1 MRITKIKTLQL
12 KKIPRVIWVVLETDE
27 GISGLGETVAKPG
40 VARAVIHEVCSSFLL
55 GKNPL
60 DIEWLW
66 ISMFRAFSSHG
77 ATGAEMR
84 AISAIDIALWD
95 ILGKYTGQPIYRLL
109 GGACRDK
116 VKIYNTGLAMLASE
130 KYSKKIYEQ
139 PGEPAKKLL
148 ELGIDVVKIAPF
160 DRYSVKPF
168 LGHYISPE
176 DLKKGLEVVKR
187 LREAIGD
194 RMQIAIDM
202 YSQFDVPAAIEIAR
216 ALEPYDI
223 LWIEDP
229 AMPDNAGAFAKV
241 KAATNIRIAA
251 SERLHTRYAFR
262 RICENQA
269 ADIIIADPCWAGG
282 ISETKKIASM
292 AEVYELPFAPH
303 NAGGPI
309 LHIVNSHLCIN
320 IPNLWMMESM
330 RHNYQNFG
338 EFVTPLPEIKN
349 GYITPLEGPGLGAE
363 LKPELWERE
372 DAIVDTTAE
381 GEVRDPEAQVYK
393 QAGFGA
399 SSPGG

>member
-363 LKPELWERE
+363 LKPELWDRE
-372 DAIVDTTAE
+372 DAMVDTTVE
-381 GEVRDPEAQVYK
+381 GEVRDPEAAVYR
-393 QAGFGA
+393 QAGFGTRQ
-399 SSPGG
+399 PQQ

>member
-1 MRITKIKTLQL
+1 MRITKVKTLQL

-116 VKIYNTGLAMLASE
+116 VKVYNTGLAMLARE

-148 ELGIDVVKIAPF
+148 KLGIDVVKIAPF

-229 AMPDNAGAFAKV
+229 AMPDNASAFAEV
-241 KAATNIRIAA
+241 KAATKIRIAA

-303 NAGGPI
+303 NAGGPV
-309 LHIVNSHLCIN
+309 LHIVNSLLCIN

-363 LKPELWERE
+363 LKPELWDRE
-372 DAIVDTTAE
+372 DAMVDTTVE
-381 GEVRDPEAQVYK
+381 GEVRDPEAAVYK
-393 QAGFGA
+393 QAGFGTRQ
-399 SSPGG
+399 PQQ